1 MIISQISHHRPQ
13 QSTNHT
19 IQDNSMIFESL
30 IENQSKLK
38 SYIEHS
44 LHKVDRSLA
53 NKVDNDE
60 LLQVKETLNR
70 KLDIATFLEN
80 KNEMLNVTRSNNTN
94 R

>member
-1 MIISQISHHRPQ
+1 MFSKIR
-13 QSTNHT
+13 NHPNSGVA
-19 IQDNSMIFESL
+19 DNSLLFESL

-38 SYIEHS
+38 SYIEQAI
-44 LHKVDRSLA
+44 HKVERTLT
-53 NKVDNDE
+53 NKVEHDE

-80 KNEMLNVTRSNNTN
+80 KNEMLSRASSHANN